1 MGFHQMLAE
10 WSQWSWPIFANH
22 LWQATL
28 FAFAVWTAALWL
40 GGARTRHIV
49 WLMALAKFILPSAL
63 LFLLARGAGL
73 NLLWPAR
80 SEMIATADTDVLLQ
94 IAEPVAQSDAG
105 AGHNEIYCV
114 LTALWLVGVAVCFAR
129 WGWRRRRFAA
139 VAHAGEKVEAGRE
152 AAMLEDLKSRLNVKR
167 QVGLIVSSS
176 FAEPGVWRA
185 LRPLIVLPRG
195 LAERLSDGE
204 LESVLKHELFHVKR
218 FDNLFGSL
226 QMFVCCLFWF
236 HPLVWLIDR
245 RLIGERE
252 LICDERV
259 IRPGLSGAAPEAYAA
274 SLWKV
279 AHFGFVC
286 PVAGASRATGSN
298 LNRMIKFMLNG
309 GRRSKTSAASL
320 ALAGIPFVSLMAIS
334 AAMAICSRDG
344 AASAKAQ
351 DIQDQKLVVTTQAPS
366 APIQFENLPDIPIVI
381 TGAQLSVGEARVMM
395 DAGADPG
402 RRVSHQALPGE
413 MARDVEFAA
422 NLANQSDRRVTELM
436 VEIQNPPFW
445 AN

>member
-236 HPLVWLIDR
+236 HPLIWLIDR
-245 RLIGERE
+245 RLIEERE
-252 LICDERV
+252 LMCDERV
-259 IRPGLSGAAPEAYAA
+259 VLSGAAPEAYAA
-274 SLWKV
+274 GLWKV
-279 AHFGFVC
+279 VQFGFGW
-286 PVAGASRATGSN
+286 PVGGVSRATGSN
-298 LNRMIKFMLNG
+298 LKRRIKLMLNANH
-309 GRRSKTSAASL
+309 RSKSSTASR
-320 ALAGIPFVSLMAIS
+320 ALAGITFVALIALAS
-334 AAMAICSRDG
+334 AMALFSRGG
-344 AASAKAQ
+344 AAEAEAPNV
-351 DIQDQKLVVTTQAPS
+351 QDQDKKIVATAPM
-366 APIQFENLPDIPIVI
+366 QFENPPEIPLVI
-381 TGAQLSVGEARVMM
+381 TEAR
-395 DAGADPG
+395 
-402 RRVSHQALPGE
+402 
-413 MARDVEFAA
+413 
-422 NLANQSDRRVTELM
+422 
-436 VEIQNPPFW
+436 
-445 AN
+445 